1 MIASD
6 TWTITDGGSTPSP
19 CPNPFTFEVKTDNTG
34 ASNNDQFKLPLVSDG
49 TINFNVDWGDSSS
62 DTITAYNDAAVT
74 HTYSAAGTYTIKMEG
89 TIRGWRFFWGGD
101 PQKVLDIS
109 KWGDFDITQQG
120 TFAGCTNLSCS
131 ATDYPALSG
140 NTLSYAFYQCTPLN
154 MDVSGW
160 DVSSVTTMGGSF
172 TLCSNFT
179 GVGMDGWNVS
189 SVTNFSSAF
198 YGTAINE
205 DISGW
210 NTSNCTDMGQMFSQ
224 NAVFNQDIG
233 SWDVSNVTSFG
244 GFLQSNQVFNQ
255 DLSSWNTGSVTSM
268 NDMFYGCLVFDSD
281 ISSWDVS
288 NVTNFQ
294 NTFNGCTAFSADL
307 SSWNVTSVCER
318 TIGMFQY
325 ATSFNADISGWD
337 VSGVKYFNSMF
348 RGANFDQDIGGWD
361 TSSGLNMS
369 YMFRDDNVFDQDI
382 SSWDISN
389 VANFDSFMQG
399 ATLSTANYDL
409 LLVAWEAQTVVSGI
423 TISFGGSTY
432 SLSSAAAT
440 ARADLIAAPNLW
452 TITDGGGV

>member
-1 MIASD
+1 MAILTNPYSFGAAAPPSSD
-6 TWTITDGGSTPSP
+6 E
-19 CPNPFTFEVKTDNTG
+19 FTFEVKTDNTG
-34 ASNNDQFKLPLVSDG
+34 ASNNDQFKLPLVNDG
-49 TINFNVDWGDSSS
+49 TINFDVDWGDGSS

-89 TIRGWRFFWGGD
+89 TIRGWRFFWSGD

-109 KWGDFDITQQG
+109 NWGDFDITQQG

-140 NTLSYAFYQCTPLN
+140 NTLSYAFYSCTPLN

-210 NTSNCTDMGQMFSQ
+210 NTSNCTNMGQMFSL
-224 NAVFNQDIG
+224 NYVFNQDIG
-233 SWDVSNVTSFG
+233 SWDVSNVTNFGSFI
-244 GFLQSNQVFNQ
+244 QHNSVFNQ
-255 DLSSWNTGSVTSM
+255 DLSSWNTGSATSM
-268 NDMFYGCLVFDSD
+268 DNMFYGCSSFNQD

-294 NTFNGCTAFSADL
+294 NTFNGCSAFSADL
-307 SSWNVTSVCER
+307 SSWNVTSACER

-337 VSGVKYFNSMF
+337 VSGVLYFGSMF
-348 RGANFDQDIGGWD
+348 RGANFNQDIGGWN
-361 TSSGLNMS
+361 TSSAVNMF
-369 YMFRDDNVFDQDI
+369 YMFRDNTAFDQDI

-389 VANFDSFMQG
+389 VTNFSNFMYG
-399 ATLSTANYDL
+399 ATLSTANYDAL
-409 LLVAWEAQTVVSGI
+409 LIGWEAQSVQSGI
-423 TISFGGSTY
+423 TINFG
-432 SLSSAAAT
+432 SSKYTGGGAAAT
-440 ARADLIAAPNLW
+440 ARADLIAAPNSW
-452 TITDGGGV
+452 TITDGGIA